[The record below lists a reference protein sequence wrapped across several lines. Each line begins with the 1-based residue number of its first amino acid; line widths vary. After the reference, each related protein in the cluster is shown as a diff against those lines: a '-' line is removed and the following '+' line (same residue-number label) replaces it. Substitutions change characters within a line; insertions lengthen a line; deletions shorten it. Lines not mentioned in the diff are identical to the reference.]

1 MINTQKAN
9 SEYSAL
15 YSACQ
20 KTDQLIS
27 RQQAITIFL
36 RQPTAL
42 LDFSPSAYTPRISRL
57 CCHRRG
63 YKPLMPS
70 I

>member
-15 YSACQ
+15 YSVCQ

-27 RQQAITIFL
+27 RRQVITIFL

-42 LDFSPSAYTPRISRL
+42 LDFSPSAYIHPIASAFLSSARA
-57 CCHRRG
+57 
-63 YKPLMPS
+63 
-70 I
+70 